1 MASECVD
8 RSGPSHNL
16 TTVRDAARDDVFLP
30 SFYLNPLP
38 VDDQRIA
45 TLHNYHVFVIIVDMF
60 RRGRSLST
68 CPERHLGSVG
78 SVEHITLRTW
88 GGLTGSGDPVSG
100 MPHEFGK
107 LVHAL
112 ALSHPPQSLRYTVL

>member
-1 MASECVD
+1 
-8 RSGPSHNL
+8 
-16 TTVRDAARDDVFLP
+16 
-30 SFYLNPLP
+30 
-38 VDDQRIA
+38 
-45 TLHNYHVFVIIVDMF
+45 MF

-78 SVEHITLRTW
+78 SVEHIALHTW
-88 GGLTGSGDPVSG
+88 SGLTGSGDPVSG

-112 ALSHPPQSLRYTVL
+112 ALSHPPQSPRYTVLRDGLPRLHALRSSLGVIMRVATLLTFLPSTDDSQHTPIARCASSPRYQ